1 MGKSYFMKLYK
12 KRWHT
17 RIAMLGTL
25 FIVAICIIFAG
36 VFKYF
41 KNATNPIS
49 VKKYVNCENAYLDGS
64 YIKISSNKLYDLGVI
79 QTETSK
85 LFGIINLGKTTE
97 AKFVAIKLDGCVLAI
112 AIPPG
117 RYKEIKAQKSG
128 YYILRGKLFNYN
140 NDNDCKLVE
149 DSIEKSVKF
158 PDYTFVQAYKGYLNY
173 ETPFESVMLYIF
185 GGILILIYLMMLCS
199 TKQFKKAFKI
209 HKDALKNLV
218 NASDSGNLGTEL
230 ANIER
235 DIKSSDTYKNRSVI
249 ITKSYIIGDSNL
261 NVFAMPI
268 KALRRVYKKQVKA
281 SKYTNK
287 KVYTAV
293 FVFAEGVTYFV
304 STYNRENIVDDIIN
318 YIKHNCDLQSQ
329 NNFEHGEDGNLEYQF
344 TEDEYAKGIELFKL
358 KYEDALYY
366 NEIILGTVFLV
377 FITAIFY
384 IVSYNYN
391 FKFYMVGIAWLICLV
406 GFFYKYSKIYV
417 SSKKKFRKS
426 EGLKCKRAI
435 DFDKKGIIF
444 KCGEKEQFFDWYYY
458 KSYGENEKFFY
469 LVDNKEYI
477 LIPKRAFKNKHDKEA
492 FANLMYKKLVEF
504 EK

>member
-1 MGKSYFMKLYK
+1 MRKSYFMKLYK

-17 RIAMLGTL
+17 RIAMLGIL
-25 FIVAICIIFAG
+25 FIVAICIFLLGIFR
-36 VFKYF
+36 FY
-41 KNATNPIS
+41 KNSTNPVI
-49 VKKYVNCENAYLDGS
+49 VKSYLDCQNADLDNS
-64 YIKISSNKLYDLGVI
+64 YVQVSSNKLYDLGVI

-85 LFGIINLGKTTE
+85 LFGVINLGKTTE

-128 YYILRGKLFNYN
+128 YYTLRGKLFDYN
-140 NDNDCKLVE
+140 NDNDSKLVG
-149 DSIEKSVKF
+149 DSIEKNVKF

-173 ETPFESVMLYIF
+173 ETPFESIVLYIV
-185 GGILILIYLMMLCS
+185 GGACVLIYLLCLCS
-199 TKQFKKAFKI
+199 TKQFKKVFNI
-209 HKDALKNLV
+209 HKCALGNLV
-218 NASDSGNLGTEL
+218 NASDSGNLDTEL

-235 DIKSSDTYKNRSVI
+235 DIKSPGIYKSKPVT
-249 ITKSYIIGDSNL
+249 ITENYIIGDNNL

-268 KALRRVYKKQVKA
+268 KALRRVYKKQVKV
-281 SKYTNK
+281 SKLMNTKIYTI
-287 KVYTAV
+287 V
-293 FVFAEGVTYFV
+293 FVFANGVRY
-304 STYNRENIVDDIIN
+304 SASISNHENIIDDIIN
-318 YIKHNCDLQSQ
+318 YVKHNCNLQLQDDLL
-329 NNFEHGEDGNLEYQF
+329 DDKMNLEYQF
-344 TEDEYAKGIELFKL
+344 TEDEYAEGIKLFKL
-358 KYEDALYY
+358 NYEEILYH
-366 NEIILGTVFLV
+366 NEIILGSIGLI
-377 FITAIFY
+377 FITVICC

-391 FKFYMVGIAWLICLV
+391 WDFYILGFIWLVYL
-406 GFFYKYSKIYV
+406 GEFFHKHLKIYTYPR
-417 SSKKKFRKS
+417 KRFRKS

-469 LVDNKEYI
+469 LVDNKEYT

-492 FANLMYKKLVEF
+492 FANLIYKKLVEF